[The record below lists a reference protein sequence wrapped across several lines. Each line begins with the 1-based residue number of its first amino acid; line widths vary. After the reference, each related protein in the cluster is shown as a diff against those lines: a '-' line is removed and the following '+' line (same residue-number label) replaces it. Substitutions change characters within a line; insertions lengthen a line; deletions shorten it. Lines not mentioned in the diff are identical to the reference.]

1 MPLPASGAALS
12 GWAMMLLAGAACAS
26 SESSS
31 PYPHSAAPKTLR
43 VYSGAG
49 LAAGDKVTLE
59 TLGGGLAR
67 TRPELYR
74 VAGAVNSTTDAYSL
88 WLSELAAH
96 FGVAVDAQFLNE
108 PTKLLAAC
116 TSASICP
123 THALA
128 RCRAALV
135 TVLAVISVFGD
146 R

>member
-1 MPLPASGAALS
+1 
-12 GWAMMLLAGAACAS
+12 MLLAGAAGA
-26 SESSS
+26 SSS
-31 PYPHSAAPKTLR
+31 PYPQSAAPKTLR

-67 TRPELYR
+67 SRPELYR
-74 VAGAVNSTTDAYSL
+74 VAGAVNSTTDAYAL
-88 WLSELAAH
+88 WLSELAGH

-116 TSASICP
+116 TSAPIYLS
-123 THALA
+123 HALT

-135 TVLAVISVFGD
+135 TVFAAIPVFGG